1 MISYCRRRKKTQ
13 RGDTETLQCGN
24 DTRWWCM
31 SLYNVRG
38 FAVVTA
44 QFDLSVMQRKTASL
58 FAVVIIFCVYIY
70 TFDLSVTLCVTAVWN
85 TMCCVSVVC
94 RRGGGEQER
103 KGRNRARTFR
113 SRYLLWHKCGVCY
126 HKRWAMFRSSI
137 LIRCVWAHSHSLVI
151 HPLLARSSWELA
163 ARSANG
169 QKLLEYTGKMTLFT
183 IVLSFIRE

>member
-94 RRGGGEQER
+94 RRGGGVNRRERGEIEQEPS
-103 KGRNRARTFR
+103 GRDI
-113 SRYLLWHKCGVCY
+113 YCGTSAACATISAERCFVPVFWFVVY
-126 HKRWAMFRSSI
+126 EH
-137 LIRCVWAHSHSLVI
+137 IRI
-151 HPLLARSSWELA
+151 P
-163 ARSANG
+163 
-169 QKLLEYTGKMTLFT
+169 
-183 IVLSFIRE
+183 